1 MSGTACACNDQ
12 TETTFFSGTSV
23 GNEAE
28 RGAVGADDTNFCWNP
43 RLAKK
48 GVGGLEG
55 RPVGPATHNNSD
67 KGARAFQELDGSEGQ
82 DGFEELC
89 KGLRGKRFKNY

>member
-1 MSGTACACNDQ
+1 MSGAACAGNDK

-28 RGAVGADDTNFCWNP
+28 RGAVGAYDTNFCWNP

-48 GVGGLEG
+48 GVGGLKG
-55 RPVGPATHNNSD
+55 GPVGPATHNYPD
-67 KGARAFQELDGSEGQ
+67 KRARIFQELDGSEG
-82 DGFEELC
+82 
-89 KGLRGKRFKNY
+89 

>member
-1 MSGTACACNDQ
+1 MSGAACACNDKA
-12 TETTFFSGTSV
+12 ETTFFSGASV

-28 RGAVGADDTNFCWNP
+28 WGAVGAYDTNFSWNP

-55 RPVGPATHNNSD
+55 GPVGSATHNYSD
-67 KGARAFQELDGSEGQ
+67 ERARISQERDGSEWWAE
-82 DGFEELC
+82 FEELC